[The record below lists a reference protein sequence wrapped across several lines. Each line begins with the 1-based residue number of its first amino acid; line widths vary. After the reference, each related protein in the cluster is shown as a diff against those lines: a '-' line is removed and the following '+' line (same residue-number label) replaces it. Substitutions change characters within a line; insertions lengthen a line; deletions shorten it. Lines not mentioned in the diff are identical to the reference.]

1 MTMDHQNQAPKAP
14 TRPLVRIGMLRLSDA
29 APAVVAK
36 ENGFFAAQGLDVR
49 LSVEPSWANIA
60 DKLTYRQLD
69 AAVILPPL
77 AFAVTLGLRGV
88 GIPMIV
94 PMSFS
99 LNGLAVGVRGDIA
112 DELGAGGTPLEI
124 GARLARLL
132 PPHRPRL
139 RFAIAHAFST
149 HNLLL
154 RHFLSAAGIDPDRD
168 VELTVVPPAD
178 TVQAMQD
185 GHIDGYCLGPP
196 WADVATRLGIGRTL
210 VTSAQIWRNH
220 PEKCLA
226 VRRDWAGDNPV
237 ALDGLLAATLQA
249 ARFCDDPANA
259 DGIATILARDN
270 YLSIE
275 RAAIRASLPDDGN
288 GRSIFFANAANF
300 PWISHAAWFLSK
312 MAQWGYLGQEVDRAA
327 LAASVYRPDLFRA
340 AAARIGLPV
349 PTGDGKIEGAHDAS
363 WLLEATPAAIPMG
376 PDLFCDGRI
385 FDD

>member
-1 MTMDHQNQAPKAP
+1 MTMDHQNQTSKARA
-14 TRPLVRIGMLRLSDA
+14 RPLVRIGMLRLSDA

-36 ENGFFAAQGLDVR
+36 ENGFFAMQGLDVR

-60 DKLTYRQLD
+60 DKLSYRQLD

-88 GIPMIV
+88 GIPLIV

-99 LNGLAVGVRGDIA
+99 LNGLAVGVRSDVA
-112 DELGAGGTPLEI
+112 DELGTGGTPLEI
-124 GARLARLL
+124 GRRLAHLL

-210 VTSAQIWRNH
+210 VTSAQIWQNH

-226 VRRDWAGDNPV
+226 VRRDWADDNPST
-237 ALDGLLAATLQA
+237 LDGVLAAILQA
-249 ARFCDDPANA
+249 AQFCDNPANA
-259 DGIATILARDN
+259 DGIAAILAEDN
-270 YLSIE
+270 YLAIE

-300 PWISHAAWFLSK
+300 PWTSHAAWFLAR

-327 LAASVYRPDLFRA
+327 LAISVYRPDLFRA
-340 AAARIGLPV
+340 AAAKIGLPV
-349 PTGDGKIEGAHDAS
+349 PTADSKIEGAHDGP
-363 WLLEATPAAIPMG
+363 WLLDAVPAVIPMG

-385 FDD
+385 FES